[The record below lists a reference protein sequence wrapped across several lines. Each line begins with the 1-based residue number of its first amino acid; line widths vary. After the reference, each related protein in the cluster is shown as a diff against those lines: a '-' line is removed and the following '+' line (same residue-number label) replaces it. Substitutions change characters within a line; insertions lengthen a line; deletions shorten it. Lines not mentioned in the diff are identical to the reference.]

1 MKEEIK
7 SARGVYYDLN
17 LSPYEYIDDFGI
29 VYKFS
34 SQKKLDMFIE
44 RIKQR
49 EEKCLKEIDS
59 LKKIGYDVNST
70 YFQNIKFFPKY
81 VYNEMK
87 YK

>member
-1 MKEEIK
+1 MKQEIK

-17 LSPYEYIDDFGI
+17 LSPYEYIDDYGV

-44 RIKQR
+44 RIEQKQ
-49 EEKCLKEIDS
+49 EKCLKEIDS
-59 LKKIGYDVNST
+59 LKKMGYDVNTS
-70 YFQNIKFFPKY
+70 YLQNMKNFPRC
-81 VYNEMK
+81 VYNEMR